1 MAHVGCHSTECR
13 HGRLRTHPRREY
25 RLLRSIL
32 QFRLFE
38 WGKLLY
44 YKLASSTL
52 DLDGLKAMARGW
64 ESKAVADQIEE
75 GESRQQQPSKPEAT
89 KEQRVLK
96 ERLDSL
102 KLSRSR
108 LLQQLDHARHPA
120 HRNVLLN
127 GLKAVE
133 REIEEVSVKVR

>member
-1 MAHVGCHSTECR
+1 
-13 HGRLRTHPRREY
+13 
-25 RLLRSIL
+25 
-32 QFRLFE
+32 
-38 WGKLLY
+38 
-44 YKLASSTL
+44 
-52 DLDGLKAMARGW
+52 MARGW

-75 GESRQQQPSKPEAT
+75 GESRQQQSSRVETTP
-89 KEQRVLK
+89 EQRLLK

-108 LLQQLDHARHPA
+108 LLQQLERARLPA

-133 REIEEVSVKVR
+133 KEIEEVSAEIP

>member
-1 MAHVGCHSTECR
+1 
-13 HGRLRTHPRREY
+13 
-25 RLLRSIL
+25 
-32 QFRLFE
+32 
-38 WGKLLY
+38 
-44 YKLASSTL
+44 
-52 DLDGLKAMARGW
+52 MARGW

-75 GESRQQQPSKPEAT
+75 GESRRRQPSETEVT

-102 KLSRSR
+102 KLSKSR
-108 LLQQLDHARHPA
+108 LLQQLEHARHPA

-133 REIEEVSVKVR
+133 REIEEVSVKIS